1 MSEMCHHDSFRRR
14 SRDGQKQE
22 FFRYTVKRVRY
33 WIEWLLVSFFGRLVS
48 ALPLRLLQKI
58 ADVAGSLVYWA
69 DAKGRAVALANLE
82 VACGSEF
89 SVKQRRH
96 IAKRSLQVFGRNFL
110 ELFWTTRMTKDNVDK
125 FISFEDPERFR
136 ELIESDVPIIAIS
149 PHFGN
154 VELAGTLIA
163 LKGKPFVIISQ
174 PFKNERLTPIFRKL
188 REASG
193 NKIIVPENAVVR
205 LLRSLRAGE
214 SVFLFTDLTLKLRD
228 SAVVIEG
235 FGLKMRVTQIHAF
248 LHLRT
253 GYPIVPWVTLP
264 RGDGGYVVRLLPW
277 LRFPPTMSYQEIAQA
292 CWNQFEPIIRANPEY
307 WLWVY
312 KHWRYKPS
320 LPVRQYPFYANQSDQ
335 FDLEIE
341 SQENP
346 EKARVLGEQ
355 IREHARWHRDR
366 D

>member
-1 MSEMCHHDSFRRR
+1 
-14 SRDGQKQE
+14 
-22 FFRYTVKRVRY
+22 VKRVRY
-33 WIEWLLVSFFGRLVS
+33 WIEWLLVSFFGRLVP
-48 ALPLRLLQKI
+48 ALSLRLLRKI
-58 ADVAGSLVYWA
+58 ADAAGLLVYWA
-69 DAKGRAVALANLE
+69 DSKARAVALANLE
-82 VACGSEF
+82 VAYGSAF

-110 ELFWTTRMTKDNVDK
+110 ELFWTTRMTKDNVDE

-136 ELIESDVPIIAIS
+136 EVMESEVPIIAIS

-163 LKGKPFVIISQ
+163 LKGKPFIIIAQ
-174 PFKNERLTPIFRKL
+174 PFKNERLTPIFRRL

-205 LLRSLRAGE
+205 LLRALRAGE

-248 LHLRT
+248 LHQRT

-264 RGDGGYVVRLLPW
+264 RGDGGYMVRLLPW

-292 CWNQFEPIIRANPEY
+292 CWNQFEPIIRDNPAY

-320 LPVRQYPFYANQSDQ
+320 LPVRPYPFYANHSEQ

-346 EKARVLGEQ
+346 EKAKFLGEQ
-355 IREHARWHRDR
+355 IREHTRWHRDR